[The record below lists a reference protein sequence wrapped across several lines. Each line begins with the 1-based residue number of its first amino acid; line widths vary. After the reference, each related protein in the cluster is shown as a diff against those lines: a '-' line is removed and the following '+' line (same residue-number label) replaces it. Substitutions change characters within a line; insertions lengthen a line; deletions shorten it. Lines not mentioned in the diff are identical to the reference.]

1 MPEVNGRTLVMAVQ
15 AVDAQVR
22 TLSRQIDAASEDD
35 DVTDL
40 EDLLLSYMNT
50 AAELRT
56 AYEAALKLTSNLPP
70 YAKLVGASDS
80 SGDG

>member
-40 EDLLLSYMNT
+40 EDLLLSYMNA

-56 AYEAALKLTSNLPP
+56 AYEEALKMSSNLPA
-70 YAKLVGASDS
+70 YAKLVGG
-80 SGDG
+80 SGGG

>member
-22 TLSRQIDAASEDD
+22 TLSRQIDTASEDD

-40 EDLLLSYMNT
+40 EDLLRRSLPLLDAIRNT
-50 AAELRT
+50 HSAIRT
-56 AYEAALKLTSNLPP
+56 P
-70 YAKLVGASDS
+70 SDVE
-80 SGDG
+80 SGGQR